1 MSKETNWETD
11 IALIKS
17 DIKQIQKFFAKVED
31 SMDMM
36 VDLSKNVAVQTE
48 VVENTKQKLEDV
60 EKLCEET
67 KRTDELR
74 MNVLSDRLEE
84 YRRSSRNDHEKLASY
99 NAEKRAI
106 SNKEILEKINVNFN
120 SGLSNIFEKINQL
133 DDQNKSKLIS
143 DLQLDI
149 ERLSRQVNFEL
160 SSYESIYEK
169 VKTNINDCQLEFIDS
184 GHNIRL
190 EKPHE
195 YYKILDNFI

>member
-48 VVENTKQKLEDV
+48 VIENTKEKLEVV
-60 EKLCEET
+60 ERLCEDT

-84 YRRSSRNDHEKLASY
+84 YRRSSRADHEKLASH
-99 NAEKRAI
+99 NAEKRAT
-106 SNKEILEKINVNFN
+106 SNKEILEKLEQMESQLHNRITQQTKRVNALENWRYYMMGVGAVVLLLLARINWPDF
-120 SGLSNIFEKINQL
+120 FM
-133 DDQNKSKLIS
+133 
-143 DLQLDI
+143 
-149 ERLSRQVNFEL
+149 
-160 SSYESIYEK
+160 
-169 VKTNINDCQLEFIDS
+169 
-184 GHNIRL
+184 
-190 EKPHE
+190 
-195 YYKILDNFI
+195 